1 MITVALSERLRA
13 VRGPHRSFDPRR
25 VGRLE
30 CDAWV
35 TYYRHEW
42 VKFLRAAVDLT
53 RHTFGLPWPSSVYG
67 AWLVLRANMQWA
79 PKDNNDPVGAKLT
92 MQRFYAL
99 VKRHYHE
106 SYAPAVAADLEVEWW
121 RVHRLH
127 QYGRDGVDEEALIN
141 ALATLYAYV
150 YGREKEEMRRA
161 AEQRAMAMRFS
172 DRWVS
177 EGHHLPSPLVDE
189 VRAALVRSYA
199 ALLSAVHVA

>member
-1 MITVALSERLRA
+1 MTR
-13 VRGPHRSFDPRR
+13 PHRSFDPRR
-25 VGRLE
+25 VGTLE

-42 VKFLRAAVDLT
+42 LKFLRAAVDLT
-53 RHTFGLPWPSSVYG
+53 RHTFGLPWRASLYG

-79 PKDNNDPVGAKLT
+79 PKENNDPVGAKLT

-99 VKRHYHE
+99 VKHHFAEDYD
-106 SYAPAVAADLEVEWW
+106 PVIAADLEVEWW

-127 QYGRDGVDEEALIN
+127 QYGREGVDEEALID
-141 ALATLYAYV
+141 ALTALYAYV
-150 YGREKEEMRRA
+150 YGRDKDEVRRA

-172 DRWVS
+172 DLWVR
-177 EGHHLPSPLVDE
+177 EGRRLPSPLVDE

-199 ALLSAVHVA
+199 ALLSAVHVP

>member
-1 MITVALSERLRA
+1 MIAAGPSERLRR
-13 VRGPHRSFDPRR
+13 VTRPHRSFDPRR
-25 VGRLE
+25 VGKLE

-53 RHTFGLPWPSSVYG
+53 RHTFGLPWRASLYG

-79 PKDNNDPVGAKLT
+79 PKDRNDPVGAKLT

-99 VKRHYHE
+99 VKHHYQE
-106 SYAPAVAADLEVEWW
+106 SYDPMVAAELEVEWW

-141 ALATLYAYV
+141 ALASLYAYV
-150 YGREKEEMRRA
+150 YGRERDEMRRA
-161 AEQRAMAMRFS
+161 AEQRAVAMRYS

-177 EGHHLPSPLVDE
+177 EGRDRSSPLVGE